1 MTVTPPAGAGS
12 RPAGAPASPAAT
24 SDSGIS
30 PLAPG
35 APSPNSVTAKLPSHI
50 EGWQLPAGW
59 SWGAEGVQA
68 EFRHYQ
74 EVVDALG
81 RSLSLVTVPDPAQ
94 ATWLGAEA
102 RALAHRAHASIPTAY
117 DWWPGGLQSRR
128 GPAYVRRWIS
138 GESVAGRIRRVGPDD
153 LATSLQ
159 LLRSTGQALAYLHT
173 TATAHGA
180 VCGESIWFTPTGQLW
195 LLAWEWALPRTM
207 IPAELTPFPGR
218 LPRAPEWPDGE
229 WLPTPESDQWQ
240 LAATAFA
247 SLTGEY
253 PPPEVPPL
261 PLVRPDCPQAVAR
274 VLDRALERDPERRY
288 HSVAAMLRELDRAV
302 GGGAR
307 SSVYISGS
315 MPAIRPLGD
324 AEEERLRWATGEDY
338 EVIARLG
345 SGTFGSVWRVR
356 DLTLEREVALKMLH
370 PQVANDEIAV
380 RRFRR
385 EAQLAAQLAHPA
397 IVPIYDWDSN
407 GGVSWYTMELA
418 ENGSLADLV
427 KRSGP
432 RSVEQIASHIDQV
445 LDGLAAAHA
454 IGIVHRDLKPENIL
468 IDRHRRWR
476 IADFGVA
483 KISGEELL
491 SGTTGTPEFAAPE
504 QLLGESQGAAVDCF
518 GLTAIVTY
526 LLSGEPPFG
535 TGDGRAIL
543 GRELSGDVDLR
554 GYPEPVAE
562 WLRRGLAPV
571 AEQRFGDA
579 AEMRDAWRN
588 AVDRTLAPESRPPW
602 WRRWWS
608 GDDEGRDG
616 DDA

>member
-1 MTVTPPAGAGS
+1 MSVTPPNGVGS
-12 RPAGAPASPAAT
+12 RPGGTPAPPDAAPDT
-24 SDSGIS
+24 GIS
-30 PLAPG
+30 PLVPG
-35 APSPNSVTAKLPSHI
+35 ASSPHSVTAKLPSHI
-50 EGWQLPAGW
+50 ESWQLPAGW
-59 SWGAEGVQA
+59 SWGAEGVLA
-68 EFRHYQ
+68 ENRHYQ

-81 RSLSLVTVPDPAQ
+81 RSLSLVTVPDPAHPV
-94 ATWLGAEA
+94 WLGAEA
-102 RALAHRAHASIPTAY
+102 RALAHRAHSSIPTAY
-117 DWWPGGLQSRR
+117 DWWPGGPQSRR

-153 LATSLQ
+153 LGTSLQ
-159 LLRSTGQALAYLHT
+159 LLRSTGLALAYLHT
-173 TATAHGA
+173 TGTAHGA
-180 VCGESIWFTPTGQLW
+180 VCGESIWLTPTGQLW
-195 LLAWEWALPRTM
+195 LLAWEWALPRNL
-207 IPAELTPFPGR
+207 IPAGLMPFPGR
-218 LPRAPEWPDGE
+218 LPRAPEWPNDE

-253 PPPEVPPL
+253 PPADVPPL

-274 VLDRALERDPERRY
+274 VLNRALERDPEKRY
-288 HSVAAMLRELDRAV
+288 HSVAAMLRELERAV
-302 GGGAR
+302 GGGGR
-307 SSVYISGS
+307 SSLYISGS

-418 ENGSLADLV
+418 ENGSLTDLV

-432 RSVEQIASHIDQV
+432 RLVEQIASHVDQV

-483 KISGEELL
+483 KITGEELL
-491 SGTTGTPEFAAPE
+491 SSTTGTPEFAAPE
-504 QLLGESQGAAVDCF
+504 QLLGEGQGPQVDCF
-518 GLTAIVTY
+518 GLAAIVTY

-535 TGDGRAIL
+535 VGDGRAIL
-543 GRELSGDVDLR
+543 GRELSGDVDLS
-554 GYPEPVAE
+554 GYPEAIAE
-562 WLRRGLAPV
+562 WLERGLAPV
-571 AEQRFGDA
+571 AEQRFADA
-579 AEMRDAWRN
+579 AEMRDAWRR

-608 GDDEGRDG
+608 GEEGAAEGDED
-616 DDA
+616 